1 MSNEVYMVQ
10 NPAIGAAI
18 LWRFICGYKDKRGEL
33 TPFPLLFIVLP
44 IIFKEELRNRITST
58 QKRKGLSKMSEKLF
72 EDQRNDELYSIND
85 MALDFRQLTLDS
97 FNVGSVSN
105 LFQLKFD
112 EALVY
117 PVETRVKNIFSI
129 DTVNLLK
136 AAEKL
141 GVWCAESSM
150 LEICEWLK
158 VRF

>member
-1 MSNEVYMVQ
+1 MINEVYMVQ

-18 LWRFICGYKDKRGEL
+18 LWRFVCGYKDKKGEL

-44 IIFKEELRNRITST
+44 IIFKEELRNRIAST

-72 EDQRNDELYSIND
+72 DDQRNDELYSINEL
-85 MALDFRQLTLDS
+85 ALDFRQLTLDS

-105 LFQLKFD
+105 LFQLKFED
-112 EALVY
+112 ALVY
-117 PVETRVKNIFSI
+117 PVETKLKSSFSF
-129 DTVNLLK
+129 DTMNLLK

-141 GVWCAESSM
+141 GLWCAELST